1 MNLELRSITKSFGGN
16 TLFRNFSYIFPEI
29 GSYILKGDSGTGKTT
44 LLRII
49 AGLDNDYE
57 GDVIG
62 GGFKNTSF
70 CFQEYRLF
78 PSLSAF
84 SNVLK
89 ASFGE
94 VSEENSQK
102 TASLLLKLGFTEES
116 MKLKPAKLS
125 GGMKQRIAFARAV
138 LRNSPILLLD
148 EPTKE
153 LDLELSAKM
162 IEIINEEA
170 QKRLVITVTHKN
182 EEWDMLGNNFII
194 I

>member
-1 MNLELRSITKSFGGN
+1 MNLELRSITKSFGEN

-62 GGFKNTSF
+62 GGVKNTSF

-182 EEWDMLGNNFII
+182 EEWNMLGNNFIVI
-194 I
+194 